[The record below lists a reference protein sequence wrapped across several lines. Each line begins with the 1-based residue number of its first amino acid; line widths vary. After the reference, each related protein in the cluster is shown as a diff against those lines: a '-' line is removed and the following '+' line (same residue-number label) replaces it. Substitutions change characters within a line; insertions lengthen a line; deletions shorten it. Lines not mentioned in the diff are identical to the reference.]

1 MRSLFEIDTKDYASD
16 GRRYV
21 RPSVRAVIVS
31 DGKIL
36 MVHSKRYNYYKF
48 PGGGIE
54 EGESHL
60 DALLRESRE
69 EAGVLIS
76 PESVVEY
83 GFVHRVESTDIPG
96 YDVFVQ
102 DNYYYLA
109 ESIREVSQMLDGYEE
124 YEEFTPVL
132 ISAEEAI
139 RTNRECDHGPKN
151 QNMIEREARVLGL
164 LISDG
169 YLD

>member
-1 MRSLFEIDTKDYASD
+1 
-16 GRRYV
+16 
-21 RPSVRAVIVS
+21 
-31 DGKIL
+31 
-36 MVHSKRYNYYKF
+36 
-48 PGGGIE
+48 
-54 EGESHL
+54 
-60 DALLRESRE
+60 
-69 EAGVLIS
+69 
-76 PESVVEY
+76 VVEY

-109 ESIREVSQMLDGYEE
+109 ESIGEVSQMLDGYEE

>member
-1 MRSLFEIDTKDYASD
+1 MRLLFEIGNCSCESD

-21 RPSVRAVIVS
+21 RPSVRAVIVDS
-31 DGKIL
+31 GRVL

-76 PESVVEY
+76 RESVREY
-83 GFVHRVESTDIPG
+83 GYVHRVESTDIPG
-96 YDVFVQ
+96 YDLFVQ

-109 ESIREVSQMLDGYEE
+109 DATENTAQSLDGYEE

-132 ISAEEAI
+132 VSARDAI
-139 RTNRECDHGPKN
+139 RINRECDHGPKN
-151 QNMIEREARVLGL
+151 QNMIEREARVLEL
-164 LISDG
+164 LVSEG